1 MSVTLLILLFKGG
14 AQCNHGAPALIS
26 LFYELAAMFSFFHST
41 LIIYRNVSPY
51 ICESMNNSQPELDRL
66 DHRILQLLQVDAG
79 LSNLELAERVGLSP
93 TPCARRV
100 KRLITEG
107 VITRQVA
114 MVDPKKLGLNLTAHI
129 SVTMDRHTPDRFS
142 LFEQRVSELPEVVD
156 CCVVTGQSADY
167 LLKAVVRDMD
177 HYEQFLLGKL
187 TRIEGVTGVHSSFE
201 LRRVVTRTAVSAPE
215 VSR

>member
-1 MSVTLLILLFKGG
+1 
-14 AQCNHGAPALIS
+14 
-26 LFYELAAMFSFFHST
+26 
-41 LIIYRNVSPY
+41 
-51 ICESMNNSQPELDRL
+51 MNNSQPELDRL

-100 KRLITEG
+100 KRLIAEG

-142 LFEQRVSELPEVVD
+142 LFEQMVSELPEVVD
-156 CCVVTGQSADY
+156 
-167 LLKAVVRDMD
+167 
-177 HYEQFLLGKL
+177 
-187 TRIEGVTGVHSSFE
+187 
-201 LRRVVTRTAVSAPE
+201 
-215 VSR
+215 